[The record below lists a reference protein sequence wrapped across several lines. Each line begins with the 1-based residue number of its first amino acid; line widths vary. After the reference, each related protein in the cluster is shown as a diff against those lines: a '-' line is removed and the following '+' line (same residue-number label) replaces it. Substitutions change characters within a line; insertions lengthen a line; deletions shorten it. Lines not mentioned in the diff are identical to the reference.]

1 MHKQLSARGIPP
13 RVAAGHRHRHR
24 HRPSSPAALFAPLPT
39 SHPSSLSFLSFPP
52 NRSPRCCPCL
62 VPPVIFSPPSPC
74 CAAPDQAIA
83 SSPRRRPPS
92 ADRSTVPRTTKA
104 AALVRVPPGVSPLY
118 WTRPRR
124 RPVVARVRSPFLY
137 LPELFPAPSFP
148 HRATTADTP
157 FFSGAPPEK
166 TTLPPRCRPP
176 RSRRPPF
183 PCCDRRDHCR
193 LLPLLFCHR
202 QEQFAAGREGPSF
215 AGRHAHPRVWFEPS
229 SSRLAL
235 ADRRRLTTLSIF
247 NLELN
252 I

>member
-13 RVAAGHRHRHR
+13 RVAPATATATGHR
-24 HRPSSPAALFAPLPT
+24 L
-39 SHPSSLSFLSFPP
+39 
-52 NRSPRCCPCL
+52 
-62 VPPVIFSPPSPC
+62 
-74 CAAPDQAIA
+74 
-83 SSPRRRPPS
+83 RPPS
-92 ADRSTVPRTTKA
+92 LPRCRPPTLPPSASSLFRPTDPPDAAPAWFLRSSFLHHRRA
-104 AALVRVPPGVSPLY
+104 APPP
-118 WTRPRR
+118 TRPSLLH
-124 RPVVARVRSPFLY
+124 PVVVHPRPTEAPFRGRQKPPPWLEFRREFLHCIGLGLAAGQSSPGLGR

-157 FFSGAPPEK
+157 FFSGVPPEK

-229 SSRLAL
+229 SSRLVL
-235 ADRRRLTTLSIF
+235 ADRRRLRTLSIF